1 MNLLRLTYFQAS
13 SELTEDTK
21 WEAGDRMYEVFGT
34 PDAIWN
40 TWFHMKQFEE
50 LEPVG
55 VHPRFMKVFNLR
67 GEEIDMTQSFA
78 YVQAKSP
85 SGYR

>member
-1 MNLLRLTYFQAS
+1 M
-13 SELTEDTK
+13 
-21 WEAGDRMYEVFGT
+21 EAGENMFEVLGT
-34 PDAIWN
+34 PNAIWN

-50 LEPVG
+50 LKPVG

-67 GEEIDMTQSFA
+67 GEEVDMTQGLG
-78 YVQAKSP
+78 YVQAKSS